1 MRELNNN
8 DLKKLREAGVLT
20 EKEVAFFTGDLFIAE
35 NVITKDRRI
44 LESVEKIL
52 QENYQQLLKG

>member
-1 MRELNNN
+1 MKELNSSE
-8 DLKKLREAGVLT
+8 LQKLREAGVLSQN
-20 EKEVAFFTGDLFIAE
+20 EVAFFTGDLFVAE

-52 QENYQQLLKG
+52 QEKNQRLLKG